1 MHIIVVK
8 LGSDA
13 VAFFELTTLLCMN
26 DTVTHPNRVSL
37 NLFFG
42 MDDSG
47 KAWLSGFRVNEPI
60 FRGGSIHKD
69 VETRMLINQQ
79 AQRCCL
85 FLKRKY
91 ENSGWLQG
99 CNLIVL

>member
-26 DTVTHPNRVSL
+26 DTVKHPNRVSL

-47 KAWLSGFRVNEPI
+47 KAWFSGFRVNEPI

-69 VETRMLINQQ
+69 VETRNTYVNKSTISM
-79 AQRCCL
+79 
-85 FLKRKY
+85 
-91 ENSGWLQG
+91 
-99 CNLIVL
+99 VLLVSETKI